1 MLVELMSIASLLASI
16 EIIAISSSVMTY
28 YNLNKIPLD
37 GKYCVIIINF
47 ILACLGILFS
57 ILALLYPIKF
67 TGHILYLIWVYL
79 IFICMFISVVVSNN
93 IIPSRILGMTFSYI
107 LAVIFTGLGIWGNL
121 MSEIS
126 SV

>member
-1 MLVELMSIASLLASI
+1 MSSNSWKTLGNVSN
-16 EIIAISSSVMTY
+16 TN
-28 YNLNKIPLD
+28 NLNNVGFD
-37 GKYCVIIINF
+37 
-47 ILACLGILFS
+47 S
-57 ILALLYPIKF
+57 
-67 TGHILYLIWVYL
+67 
-79 IFICMFISVVVSNN
+79 VVSNN